1 MVDGSILTASSL
13 ARGINTPGTAGVR
26 DSQFQIQYTD
36 RCIDQR
42 SGNQTQRNFLS
53 TRDLRTASTTILSQ
67 PPSAMIASCNR
78 IVRSSSDVTMATH
91 WDGSCICSLL
101 HMPRA

>member
-1 MVDGSILTASSL
+1 MVDGSILTASRL

-53 TRDLRTASTTILSQ
+53 TRDL
-67 PPSAMIASCNR
+67 
-78 IVRSSSDVTMATH
+78 
-91 WDGSCICSLL
+91 
-101 HMPRA
+101 